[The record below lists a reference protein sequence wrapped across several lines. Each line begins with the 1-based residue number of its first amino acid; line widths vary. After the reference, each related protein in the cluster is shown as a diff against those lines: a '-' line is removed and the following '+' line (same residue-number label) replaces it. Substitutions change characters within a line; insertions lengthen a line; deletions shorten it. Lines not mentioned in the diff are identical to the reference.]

1 MYTPPIPDLC
11 INNYPDNTTPYCFA
25 LTLTLHQ
32 TCSRC
37 LTICIFWKPEH
48 KTFSNRLYGYG
59 QERQL
64 LQFQYLKYESACV
77 VFFKELIRVLYY
89 VLCIP
94 NFVKH
99 CLQSLHVCCA
109 LQCNVWGVHG
119 EISLS
124 SIGAWTP
131 ITGPL
136 FGEILLGANSFD
148 RVSEEWKAWDSS
160 KVYCLSLFSLLN
172 KIPHEKKIF

>member
-1 MYTPPIPDLC
+1 MGRIEYEYPLFKVYYS
-11 INNYPDNTTPYCFA
+11 NN
-25 LTLTLHQ
+25 
-32 TCSRC
+32 
-37 LTICIFWKPEH
+37 
-48 KTFSNRLYGYG
+48 SN
-59 QERQL
+59 
-64 LQFQYLKYESACV
+64 
-77 VFFKELIRVLYY
+77 IRGN
-89 VLCIP
+89 P
-94 NFVKH
+94 G
-99 CLQSLHVCCA
+99 CA

-148 RVSEEWKAWDSS
+148 KVSEESKAWDSS
-160 KVYCLSLFSLLN
+160 KVFCLSLFSLLN